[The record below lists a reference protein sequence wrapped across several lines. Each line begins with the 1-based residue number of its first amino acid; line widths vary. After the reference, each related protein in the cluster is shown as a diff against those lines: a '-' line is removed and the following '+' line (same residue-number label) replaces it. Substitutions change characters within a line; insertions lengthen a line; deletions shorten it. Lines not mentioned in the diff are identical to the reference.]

1 MSSSGRSRLRRMIA
15 INRQDEDVLPAGKS
29 LQLSVLL
36 GAAALVIPEFDR
48 LGPAEGTIDASI
60 EAVKSRFY
68 GDLSETLIRG
78 VPVKVPQASS
88 DGATSQ
94 SRAKDLIAELNAIN
108 LQIHRMMIQV
118 ERAVARLA
126 TS

>member
-1 MSSSGRSRLRRMIA
+1 
-15 INRQDEDVLPAGKS
+15 
-29 LQLSVLL
+29 
-36 GAAALVIPEFDR
+36 
-48 LGPAEGTIDASI
+48 
-60 EAVKSRFY
+60 
-68 GDLSETLIRG
+68 LSETLIRG